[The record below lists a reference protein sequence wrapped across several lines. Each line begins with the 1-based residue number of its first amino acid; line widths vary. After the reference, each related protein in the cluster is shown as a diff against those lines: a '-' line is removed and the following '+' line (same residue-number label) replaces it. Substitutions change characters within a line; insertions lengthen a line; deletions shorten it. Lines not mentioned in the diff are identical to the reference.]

1 MGALGKVGIADV
13 LTMSNGVCGLL
24 AIYLLLTQDRDITL
38 GSSLILLGFVFD
50 GADGWAARR
59 WGTLHDHGR
68 VLDSVSDAI
77 TFCAAPAVMAY
88 VVFHAGV
95 NENLVMMTG
104 TLMITLGWVR
114 LYRFTTTGY
123 RLPHFR
129 GLATPAMAFL
139 AIMVCHILNPDRWD
153 DDAVP
158 LAGVLVLL
166 AASALMVL
174 PVRYPKVRGRTAVV
188 LAVAVVSCLVAIGVA
203 REMDVPGTDEAFRAL
218 AVGALALV
226 AGYVLLGPV
235 WIAVRGGEAD

>member
-1 MGALGKVGIADV
+1 LGALGKVGIADV
-13 LTMSNGVCGLL
+13 LTMSNGACGLL

-38 GSSLILLGFVFD
+38 GSALVLLGFVFD

-59 WGTLHDHGR
+59 WGTEHDLGR
-68 VLDSVSDAI
+68 QLDSASDAI
-77 TFCAAPAVMAY
+77 TFCAAPAVMAF
-88 VVFHAGV
+88 VVFHVGV
-95 NENLVMMTG
+95 EEALVIATAA
-104 TLMITLGWVR
+104 LMASLGWVR
-114 LYRFTTTGY
+114 LYRFTTTGW

-139 AIMVCHILNPDRWD
+139 AIMVCHILNPERWD
-153 DDAVP
+153 GNAAP

-174 PVRYPKVRGRTAVV
+174 PVRYPRVRGRTAAV
-188 LAVAVVSCLVAIGVA
+188 LAVAVVTCLVAVGVA
-203 REMDVPGTDEAFRAL
+203 REMDVPGTDGAFRAM

-235 WIAVRGGEAD
+235 WMATRDG